1 MVNKKLAPEGLGKSR
16 GIQCLRDPPITLAGQ
31 LMSIAS
37 IPNSSAAQQWQ
48 AMQRSRASK
57 PEAAPDAPGSAGTSA
72 PASTNA
78 FPVDL
83 RSMSYDEMSVTLPGG
98 LTLGIAHFG
107 SSLDAGTE
115 AQMVKSMEQLVGSL
129 SGYTPPAG
137 WADPTAASSTAAAF
151 DPTDPGATADSGQGS
166 LDVVHVG
173 LPGGMSLDVRHH
185 SPTAESGSEA
195 TTVQDRLVKE
205 MNDLV
210 AALKAYSGTSST
222 GTAASPPPTSSASA
236 GKVA

>member
-1 MVNKKLAPEGLGKSR
+1 
-16 GIQCLRDPPITLAGQ
+16 
-31 LMSIAS
+31 MSIAS

-57 PEAAPDAPGSAGTSA
+57 SDAAPDAPGSAGSSE

-83 RSMSYDEMSVTLPGG
+83 RSMAYDEMSVTLPGG
-98 LTLGIAHFG
+98 LTMGVLHMG
-107 SSLDAGTE
+107 SNLDAGTE
-115 AQMVKSMEQLVGSL
+115 AEMVKSMQQLVGSL

-137 WADPTAASSTAAAF
+137 WTDPSSTAMRASVPSDAWM
-151 DPTDPGATADSGQGS
+151 TADPGEGT
-166 LDVVHVG
+166 LDAVHVG
-173 LPGGMSLDVRHH
+173 LPGGMSFDVRHH
-185 SPTAESGSEA
+185 SPTAESDNEA
-195 TTVQDRLVKE
+195 TAVQDRLVKE

-222 GTAASPPPTSSASA
+222 GTPASPPPTSSASA